1 MGKTAVPG
9 VWLAG
14 NVAEVT
20 AGDMQSEA
28 SGVTAAAAIN
38 ADLTSEDVANAL
50 QTQLNSIRFSF
61 SLPGGLRS
69 YVSTSP

>member
-38 ADLTSEDVANAL
+38 ADL
-50 QTQLNSIRFSF
+50 
-61 SLPGGLRS
+61 
-69 YVSTSP
+69 